1 MPPKDQRSRPFETPP
16 RETIPGISAA
26 HVAAMEASDEGP
38 QWGEPYMR
46 NLMLRVVGRKSG
58 KEQKVALPYWQDE
71 EDQKYVVASFSGA
84 PAHPAW
90 YANLADRGANPEVMV
105 KEPGDTY
112 WADAQVLDGDEYARI
127 WAGLTADRP
136 FYNDYQAATERRIP
150 LVRLVK
156 LRPA

>member
-1 MPPKDQRSRPFETPP
+1 M
-16 RETIPGISAA
+16 
-26 HVAAMEASDEGP
+26 
-38 QWGEPYMR
+38 
-46 NLMLRVVGRKSG
+46 
-58 KEQKVALPYWQDE
+58 LPYWQDE

-84 PAHPAW
+84 PANPAW
-90 YANLADRGANPEVMV
+90 YVNLADRQANPEVMV
-105 KEPGDTY
+105 KERADTY
-112 WADAQVLDGDEYARI
+112 WADAQVLDGDDYTRI